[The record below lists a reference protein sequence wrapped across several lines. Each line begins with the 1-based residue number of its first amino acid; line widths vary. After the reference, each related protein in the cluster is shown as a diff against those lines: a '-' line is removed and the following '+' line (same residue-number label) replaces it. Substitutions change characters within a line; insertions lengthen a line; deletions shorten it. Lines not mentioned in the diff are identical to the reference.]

1 MSDPSLSDSNSKESR
16 ILSAL
21 RSYFLTGIVVTAPV
35 GLSLYIVWAILTWI
49 DKKVGDV
56 LSLWLVG
63 RSDIPGFGVILAL
76 TFFILVGMLTQ
87 NFVGRLLLNISN
99 YVMGRLP
106 IVKTLYSAFKQ
117 VFEMAIGKKAQA
129 FRDAVLVTYPHKGTY
144 TIGFLMG
151 KTGGEVPLRAGQ
163 ELMSVYIPTIP
174 IPTSGFLIFVPP
186 EDVIDLDMSVDDALK
201 MLISGG
207 MITPDYVAK
216 REKQLTPS
224 GDS

>member
-1 MSDPSLSDSNSKESR
+1 MDNTFGSKLLSG
-16 ILSAL
+16 L

-35 GLSLYIVWAILTWI
+35 GLSLYIVWAVLTWI

-63 RSDIPGFGVILAL
+63 RSDIPGLGVILAL
-76 TFFILVGMLTQ
+76 TFFILVGMLTH
-87 NFVGRLLLNISN
+87 NFLGRILLNISH
-99 YVMGRLP
+99 YVMERLP

-129 FRDAVLVTYPHKGTY
+129 FRDAVLVEYPHKGTY

-174 IPTSGFLIFVPP
+174 IPTSGFLIFIPP

-201 MLISGG
+201 MIISGG
-207 MITPDYVAK
+207 MITPEYLPKIDK
-216 REKQLTPS
+216 KLSPS
-224 GDS
+224 GDN